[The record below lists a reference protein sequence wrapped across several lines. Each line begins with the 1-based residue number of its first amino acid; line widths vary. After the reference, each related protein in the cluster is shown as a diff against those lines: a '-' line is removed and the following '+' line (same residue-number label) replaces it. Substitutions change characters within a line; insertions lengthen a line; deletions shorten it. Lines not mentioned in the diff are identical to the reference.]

1 MVLGCTGQDGSILC
15 RSLLKN
21 NHRVIGVSRA
31 KNTNL
36 TNLKKLDIV
45 NKIQTA
51 NLNLLDQKEVEK
63 IISKFAPDTI
73 YNLSAQSSVG
83 RSFQKPT
90 DTFSSISLATQNLL
104 EACRKIS
111 FKKNIFFAGSS
122 EMYGSSKTPITLE
135 HPKNPVSP
143 YGIAKKNSFE
153 LVKLYR
159 KTYKLKCMTGILFNH
174 ESILR
179 SDNFVFPKII
189 RSAIKSSV
197 DPKYKV
203 QMGNLNIERDWGWA
217 EEYIEAMKL
226 IANAKNAD
234 DYLICTGKG
243 CSLANIA
250 DKTFKRFNLK
260 WEDHIEVNSE
270 LFRPTDIDQSVGNP
284 DKLYKDHKWKAKINI
299 DEIITKL
306 IHTFDS

>member
-15 RSLLKN
+15 RSLLKH

-31 KNTNL
+31 KNKNL
-36 TNLKKLDIV
+36 SNLKKLDIL
-45 NKIQTA
+45 NKIERT
-51 NLNLLDQKEVEK
+51 NLNLLDQKEIEE

-83 RSFQKPT
+83 RSFQEPK

-104 EACRKIS
+104 EACRSIS

-122 EMYGSSKTPITLE
+122 EMYGSSKTLITLE
-135 HPKNPVSP
+135 HPQNPVSP

-153 LVKLYR
+153 LVRLYR
-159 KTYKLKCMTGILFNH
+159 QIYKLNCMTGILFNH

-189 RSAIKSSV
+189 KSAIKSSEN
-197 DPKYKV
+197 PKYKV

-234 DYLICTGKG
+234 DYLICTGTG
-243 CSLANIA
+243 YSLASIA
-250 DKTFKRFNLK
+250 ERTFKRFDIK

-299 DEIITKL
+299 DEIIAKL
-306 IHTFDS
+306 IQKYDY